1 MLENRLPTFD
11 DMGYDPDETPRRII
25 IPTEPGE
32 SIEVPT
38 NNFLTDCTGIMPPDA
53 V

>member
-1 MLENRLPTFD
+1 MENEIKDNRLPIFD
-11 DMGYDPDETPRRII
+11 DMGYDPDETPRRIV

-38 NNFLTDCTGIMPPDA
+38 TNFLTTSEKTE
-53 V
+53 